1 MTSPVIFLALQPCSL
16 VLHTFNS
23 SRRSCL
29 ITCSSFSLLR
39 NAAPHLLPLNEAIS
53 NRVGD
58 LIKPRGGSYSFQS
71 TPCCST
77 GRPLIIDAK
86 AGSVRLGSTVR
97 AFMVEAPRLISTS
110 KVGTL
115 ACLSASGRNPSTMI
129 TTTLSAKTGAVA
141 ACGARRPPSPAP
153 MRTSGYHHLAGP
165 PTGLPSSP
173 GGGQN

>member
-1 MTSPVIFLALQPCSL
+1 MTHRAGLPSVGVLYGAITSPVIFLALQPGSL
-16 VLHTFNS
+16 LLHTFNS

-71 TPCCST
+71 TPCWST

-86 AGSVRLGSTVR
+86 AGSGGRGSPGCS
-97 AFMVEAPRLISTS
+97 FIVEARRLISPS
-110 KVGTL
+110 GVGPL
-115 ACLSASGRNPSTMI
+115 ASFGASGLN
-129 TTTLSAKTGAVA
+129 LSHI
-141 ACGARRPPSPAP
+141 RIR
-153 MRTSGYHHLAGP
+153 
-165 PTGLPSSP
+165 
-173 GGGQN
+173 

>member
-1 MTSPVIFLALQPCSL
+1 MTSSAIFLALQAGSL
-16 VLHTFNS
+16 TLHTFSS

-71 TPCCST
+71 TPCWST

-86 AGSVRLGSTVR
+86 AGSVRLDRRAQPHAAGLRTDDESPARRPARGGLGRVR
-97 AFMVEAPRLISTS
+97 S
-110 KVGTL
+110 L
-115 ACLSASGRNPSTMI
+115 ACLAAITATGRDSSFERLP
-129 TTTLSAKTGAVA
+129 VV
-141 ACGARRPPSPAP
+141 R
-153 MRTSGYHHLAGP
+153 
-165 PTGLPSSP
+165 GL
-173 GGGQN
+173 

>member
-1 MTSPVIFLALQPCSL
+1 MTNRAGLPSVAVLYEAITSPVIFLALQPGSL
-16 VLHTFNS
+16 MLHTFNS

-86 AGSVRLGSTVR
+86 AGSVRLGSTGR
-97 AFMVEAPRLISTS
+97 AFMVEGPRL
-110 KVGTL
+110 K
-115 ACLSASGRNPSTMI
+115 GRT
-129 TTTLSAKTGAVA
+129 VE
-141 ACGARRPPSPAP
+141 PSPIRRAH
-153 MRTSGYHHLAGP
+153 R
-165 PTGLPSSP
+165 
-173 GGGQN
+173 